1 MSLKRLLHIAL
12 AVIMIIALSG
22 CSALDMMVGLKDDNL
37 EVYDDLTIIDDETSE
52 DEALETIT
60 INSDTTTRSITAYY
74 KDENGLIVPVVTNIP
89 WEEGIAK
96 ATIRKMVV
104 GSDKEKELAQSGLHG
119 VIPEGT
125 EILGMSIKDG
135 LCVVDFSKNILNNV
149 SYEDEK
155 NMMTA
160 IAYTLTEFDTINK
173 VEIMVEGQQL
183 ETLAKGYPVN
193 IAFERE
199 NINLVGSEDGA
210 NYTVFYKTSE
220 TEIDGYYVPITF
232 SAEAVGN
239 PVEIVLEKLFN
250 GPPED
255 LPVQNDI
262 PIGISLN
269 DVNVAQGVAKVD
281 LSMGALNLSQEEYE
295 NLNKIIV
302 LCLQQF
308 EDVTDISFSIEGITF
323 EEAGLDLL
331 DTEITPVFNNFQ

>member
-1 MSLKRLLHIAL
+1 MSFKRLLHIAL
-12 AVIMIIALSG
+12 AVILIIALTG
-22 CSALDMMVGLKDDNL
+22 CSALDMMVGLKDENDL
-37 EVYDDLTIIDDETSE
+37 ELYDFSIIDDETSE
-52 DEALETIT
+52 NDAVETIT
-60 INSDTTTRSITAYY
+60 INSDTNVRSITAYY
-74 KDENGLIVPVVTNIP
+74 KDSNGLIVPVVTNIP

-135 LCVVDFSKNILNNV
+135 LCVVDFTKNILNSV

-155 NMMTA
+155 DMMTA
-160 IAYTLTEFDTINK
+160 ISYTLTEFDTIDK
-173 VEIMVEGQQL
+173 VEIMVEGQKL

-193 IAFERE
+193 VAFERE

-232 SAEAVGN
+232 SAETVGN
-239 PVEIVLEKLFN
+239 PVKIVLEKLFN
-250 GPPED
+250 GPPSD
-255 LPVQNDI
+255 LPVQNEI
-262 PIGISLN
+262 PFGISLN
-269 DVNVAQGVAKVD
+269 NVSVSSGVANID

-295 NLNKIIV
+295 DLNKIVV

-308 EDVTDISFSIEGITF
+308 DEVTDISFSIEGISF

-331 DTEITPVFNNFQ
+331 DTDITPVFNNFH